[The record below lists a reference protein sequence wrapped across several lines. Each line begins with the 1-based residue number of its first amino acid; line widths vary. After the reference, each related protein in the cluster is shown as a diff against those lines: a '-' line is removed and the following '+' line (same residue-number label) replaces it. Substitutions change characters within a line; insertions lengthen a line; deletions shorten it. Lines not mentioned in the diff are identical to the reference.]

1 MKRPEWAERPERS
14 NLAALRAMTWVSLHL
29 GRPFGRLLLRLGT
42 LYFVLCSPAAC
53 RASRDY
59 LRRTLGRPVG
69 LRDVYRHM
77 LTFGTT
83 IHDRIY
89 LMHARFDLFDIQLQG
104 QEHVHAVLA
113 QGHGAFLLGAHL
125 GSFEVVRA
133 LGRTAPDLPNLRVA
147 VAMYE
152 DNARN
157 INAAV
162 AAINPAAAPEIIPLG
177 RVDAMLQ
184 VREALDE
191 NRLVGMLADRTLLRD
206 AGASVQRVNFLGA
219 PAAFPLGPLHMAAML
234 KRPVLFMSGLHLG
247 GNRYAVRFDKLADF
261 TSLQREDRAAAVQAA
276 LARYVEHVEHCCRT
290 APYNWFNFFD
300 FWHDA
305 SAAERQPAKRQA
317 GPEGQETQTP

>member
-14 NLAALRAMTWVSLHL
+14 NA
-29 GRPFGRLLLRLGT
+29 LLLRVMTWLSLRLGRR
-42 LYFVLCSPAAC
+42 LGRGLLRLIAAYFVLCSPSAC
-53 RASRDY
+53 RASHDY
-59 LRRTLGRPVG
+59 LRRTLGRRAG
-69 LRDVYRHM
+69 LRDVFRHM
-77 LTFGTT
+77 FTFATT

-89 LMHARFDLFDIQLQG
+89 LIAGRFDLFDIELQG
-104 QEHVHAVLA
+104 QEHVHAALA
-113 QGHGAFLLGAHL
+113 QGRGAFLLGAHL

-133 LGRTAPDLPNLRVA
+133 LGRSVPDLRVA

-157 INAAV
+157 INAAI
-162 AAINPAAAPEIIPLG
+162 AAINPAAAPDVIPLG

-184 VREALDE
+184 VREALDD

-206 AGASVQRVNFLGA
+206 AGPSVRRMAFLGS

-234 KRPVLFMSGLHLG
+234 RRPVLFMTGLHLG
-247 GNRYAVRFDKLADF
+247 GNRYAVHFDQLADF
-261 TSLQREDRAAAVQAA
+261 TDIRREERAAAVEAA
-276 LARYVEHVEHCCRT
+276 LARYVERVEHYCRT

-305 SAAERQPAKRQA
+305 GAAPAPAGTAAKRQT
-317 GPEGQETQTP
+317 TQTP

>member
-14 NLAALRAMTWVSLHL
+14 NLRLLRVMTWLSLRL
-29 GRPFGRLLLRLGT
+29 GRPFGRVVLRWIAA
-42 LYFVLCSPAAC
+42 YFVLCSPAAR

-77 LTFGTT
+77 FTFATT

-89 LMHARFDLFDIQLQG
+89 LINGRFDLFDIQLQG
-104 QEHVHAVLA
+104 QAHVHDVLA
-113 QGHGAFLLGAHL
+113 QGRGAFLLGAHL

-133 LGRTAPDLPNLRVA
+133 LGRTVPDLRVA

-157 INAAV
+157 INAAI
-162 AAINPAAAPEIIPLG
+162 AAINPAAAPEVIALG
-177 RVDAMLQ
+177 RVDAMLH
-184 VREALDE
+184 VREALDA

-206 AGASVQRVNFLGA
+206 AGASVQRMAFLGT

-234 KRPVLFMSGLHLG
+234 KRPVLFMTGLHLG
-247 GNRYAVRFDKLADF
+247 GNRYAVHFDPLADF
-261 TSLQREDRAAAVQAA
+261 THTRREDRAAAVQAA
-276 LARYVEHVEHCCRT
+276 LTRYVERVEHYCRT
-290 APYNWFNFFD
+290 APDNWFNFFD
-300 FWHDA
+300 FWQDA
-305 SAAERQPAKRQA
+305 GAATPQHPTPADRQEP
-317 GPEGQETQTP
+317 QTP

>member
-14 NLAALRAMTWVSLHL
+14 NLAALRAMTWASLRL
-29 GRPFGRLLLRLGT
+29 GRLFGRLLLRLGT
-42 LYFVLCSPAAC
+42 LYFVLCSPMAC

-59 LRRTLGRPVG
+59 LQRVLGRSAS

-104 QEHVHAVLA
+104 QQHVHEALA

-133 LGRTAPDLPNLRVA
+133 LGRTVPDLRVA

-184 VREALDE
+184 VREVLDA
-191 NRLVGMLADRTLLRD
+191 NGLVGMLADRTLLRD
-206 AGASVQRVNFLGA
+206 AGPSVQRVDFLGA
-219 PAAFPLGPLHMAAML
+219 PAAFPLGPLHMAAIL
-234 KRPVLFMSGLHLG
+234 KRPVLFMTGLHLG
-247 GNRYAVRFDKLADF
+247 SNRYAVQFNKLADF
-261 TSLQREDRAAAVQAA
+261 TDLQREDRAAAVQAA
-276 LARYVEHVEHCCRT
+276 LARYVEHVEHGCRT

-305 SAAERQPAKRQA
+305 SATERQPAGHSER
-317 GPEGQETQTP
+317 QETPMP